1 MSDSDDHE
9 TFSVEHEPEM
19 ALQAEE
25 TKDPVIPVNKELD
38 EYNEALQVLKVKDNF
53 TDEHIARVYEE
64 HLDRVSQGDKLFND
78 GQLELNM
85 LMRDH

>member
-1 MSDSDDHE
+1 
-9 TFSVEHEPEM
+9 
-19 ALQAEE
+19 
-25 TKDPVIPVNKELD
+25 
-38 EYNEALQVLKVKDNF
+38 LQVLKVKDNF

>member
-25 TKDPVIPVNKELD
+25 TKD
-38 EYNEALQVLKVKDNF
+38 
-53 TDEHIARVYEE
+53 
-64 HLDRVSQGDKLFND
+64 
-78 GQLELNM
+78 
-85 LMRDH
+85 